1 MRRAFFL
8 IVLALALPIAAAA
21 NSIDITNSGGTLTGS
36 TAGGLSVASS
46 TIIAYGAISG
56 VGALGTVSFTTAAFA
71 SGNVTTGGTLMP
83 GGTFT
88 ITGNGTNGVP
98 SGTIFTGAFTSA
110 TWTVL
115 GSGSSASYEL
125 HGTAMGTG
133 GSNINFGEF
142 TLTGKLSENGT
153 IALGS
158 GDIILSTTPVPEPGT
173 LGLLGT
179 GLVGMGGL
187 LRKRFLR

>member
-1 MRRAFFL
+1 L
-8 IVLALALPIAAAA
+8 LCLALPLAASAS
-21 NSIDITNSGGTLTGS
+21 SIDITNSGGTLTGS

-46 TIIAYGAISG
+46 TIIGYGSIQG
-56 VGALGTVSFTTAAFA
+56 VGPLGMVSFSTAGFATGTVTA
-71 SGNVTTGGTLMP
+71 GGTLKP

-98 SGTIFTGAFTSA
+98 SGTIFTGTFTSA

-125 HGTAMGTG
+125 HGTATG
-133 GSNINFGEF
+133 MAGSSINFGEF
-142 TLTGKLSENGT
+142 TLTGTLAENGSIT
-153 IALGS
+153 LGS

-179 GLVGMGGL
+179 GLVGIGGL
-187 LRKRFLR
+187 LRRKRIF